1 MYYNYEYRRQMSQI
15 NQTESFCQAIGGL
28 GAVAFVMGLLFCAN
42 PTLNLTYIGLP
53 LFLVGTAL
61 TTETVLFMLNY
72 PQIKKL
78 NGIKGWFLGIAL
90 IISGI
95 LLAIY
100 TSAPSLAY
108 AFIFAFAEII
118 LLIIKGDFWKIFKK

>member
-15 NQTESFCQAIGGL
+15 NQKESFCQTTGGL
-28 GAVAFVMGLLFCAN
+28 GAVALVMGLLFCAN

-61 TTETVLFMLNY
+61 TTETILFMLNY

-78 NGIKGWFLGIAL
+78 NGVKGWFLGIAL

-100 TSAPSLAY
+100 TSVPSLAY
-108 AFIFAFAEII
+108 AFILAFAEII
-118 LLIIKGDFWKIFKK
+118 LLTIKGDFWKIFKK